1 MSDRSN
7 FNKCLITI
15 YVVISASSFF
25 SFWGVINYYMV
36 LSCRRFELFK
46 AKSYRSGPETAKAN
60 LKSHFLTVYL
70 AETGI
75 SVIMIWQISRECH
88 LIYFW
93 FSVFGGNNL
102 RLNLF
107 RTKIAVS
114 LNIIKSEHNKTAFK
128 CLQLQFSSIKGKY
141 LWVCLFGKS
150 LLDFL

>member
-1 MSDRSN
+1 
-7 FNKCLITI
+7 
-15 YVVISASSFF
+15 
-25 SFWGVINYYMV
+25 MV

-75 SVIMIWQISRECH
+75 PGIMILQISRECH
-88 LIYFW
+88 LIHFW

-114 LNIIKSEHNKTAFK
+114 LNIIKSEQNKTSLK
-128 CLQLQFSSIKGKY
+128 YLQLQISSIKGKY

-150 LLDFL
+150 LVIFFKQNAIINSQI